1 MIILKNSILTPR
13 PLILNQCLICHN
25 NSSQYPSLCSGCI
38 TLLSHTEFT
47 CDKCGIKLQAN
58 QPTCGACLIKP
69 PHFSHTS
76 YICEYQPPIDKWVMA
91 LKFGQ
96 KILFSK
102 LIAELMLPF
111 INKEQSRFV
120 LMPVPLHK
128 ARLRKRGYNQAY
140 EIAKELALLSG
151 RKLVTSLLRHK
162 NTEMQAQLKFKQ
174 RAKNVENAFTIKQ
187 DLSHQHII
195 LIDDVMTSGNTLNEC
210 AKVLKKA
217 GAQEVKVLVFA
228 RKSML

>member
-1 MIILKNSILTPR
+1 
-13 PLILNQCLICHN
+13 
-25 NSSQYPSLCSGCI
+25 
-38 TLLSHTEFT
+38 
-47 CDKCGIKLQAN
+47 
-58 QPTCGACLIKP
+58 
-69 PHFSHTS
+69 
-76 YICEYQPPIDKWVMA
+76 MA

-111 INKEQSRFV
+111 IYNEQSHFV

-140 EIAKELALLSG
+140 EIAKELAILSD

-174 RAKNVENAFTIKQ
+174 RAKNVKNAFTIEKA
-187 DLSHQHII
+187 LSHQHII

-217 GAQEVKVLVFA
+217 GAQDVKVLVFA